1 MIVICIEGCHGC
13 GKTELSKQF
22 QDAGFWVLDEAFLDM
37 PEYALHPQSLL
48 METTW
53 VCCWFERLLRRA
65 DECKR
70 ADVPHEQ
77 QVFIADR
84 SPFSAVFYAQ
94 NGKGALLEPIIRE
107 HVRELR
113 ESAQIEIY
121 TVYLQVEKE
130 ILWARIQERLAREP
144 HREKYNEGD
153 REWMEKTLGFY
164 EGFEWDATITNNEEN
179 AIASVMDGVVSTIA
193 GRSALFRRAVT
204 EAEEAVDET
213 LEEKAALGV
222 LSGKA
227 GAGAA
232 LPATT
237 TPPPAGG
244 SKTKSKLAAL
254 GTSPTDPAEFQP
266 DREISPAAKAR

>member
-1 MIVICIEGCHGC
+1 MIVICVEGCHGC

-94 NGKGALLEPIIRE
+94 NGKGNLLEPIIRE
-107 HVRELR
+107 HVRELP
-113 ESAQIEIY
+113 
-121 TVYLQVEKE
+121 
-130 ILWARIQERLAREP
+130 RLVLRVREP
-144 HREKYNEGD
+144 RVLAPVGPFAVRERG
-153 REWMEKTLGFY
+153 LGLLH
-164 EGFEWDATITNNEEN
+164 ARQQR
-179 AIASVMDGVVSTIA
+179 VVLP
-193 GRSALFRRAVT
+193 RLRFPPF
-204 EAEEAVDET
+204 
-213 LEEKAALGV
+213 LLG
-222 LSGKA
+222 
-227 GAGAA
+227 
-232 LPATT
+232 
-237 TPPPAGG
+237 
-244 SKTKSKLAAL
+244 
-254 GTSPTDPAEFQP
+254 
-266 DREISPAAKAR
+266 

>member
-65 DECKR
+65 DECKS
-70 ADVPHEQ
+70 AGVPHEQ

-94 NGKGALLEPIIRE
+94 NGKGKLLEPIIRE

-113 ESAQIEIY
+113 EEAQIEIY

-153 REWMEKTLGFY
+153 RAWMEKTLGFY
-164 EGFEWDATITNNEEN
+164 EGFEWDATVANNQDN

-193 GRSALFRRAVT
+193 GRSALFRRAVS
-204 EAEEAVDET
+204 EAEEA
-213 LEEKAALGV
+213 
-222 LSGKA
+222 
-227 GAGAA
+227 AGAA
-232 LPATT
+232 VAAEEEEVKALAEAAVA

-244 SKTKSKLAAL
+244 KATKTQSKLAAL
-254 GTSPTDPAEFQP
+254 GMEANGSPSDPAEFQP
-266 DREISPAAKAR
+266 DREVSPVAR

>member
-1 MIVICIEGCHGC
+1 MIVICVEGCHGC

-94 NGKGALLEPIIRE
+94 NGKGNLLEPIIRE

-113 ESAQIEIY
+113 ESL
-121 TVYLQVEKE
+121 T
-130 ILWARIQERLAREP
+130 REP
-144 HREKYNEGD
+144 HCHGAGVRRVAEYH
-153 REWMEKTLGFY
+153 LGT
-164 EGFEWDATITNNEEN
+164 DVQRQ
-179 AIASVMDGVVSTIA
+179 S
-193 GRSALFRRAVT
+193 GRSREGCRSGGG
-204 EAEEAVDET
+204 EEQK
-213 LEEKAALGV
+213 EE
-222 LSGKA
+222 LSY
-227 GAGAA
+227 
-232 LPATT
+232 
-237 TPPPAGG
+237 
-244 SKTKSKLAAL
+244 
-254 GTSPTDPAEFQP
+254 
-266 DREISPAAKAR
+266 